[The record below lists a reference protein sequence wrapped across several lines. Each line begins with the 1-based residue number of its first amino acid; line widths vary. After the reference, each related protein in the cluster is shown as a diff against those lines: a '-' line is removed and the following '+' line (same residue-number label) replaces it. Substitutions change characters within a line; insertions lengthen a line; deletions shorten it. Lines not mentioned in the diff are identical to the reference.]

1 MYLNS
6 GERYEDLPEYR
17 LDALASQLWRKGHG
31 LDSRW
36 ELDLRTLFHLNPPM
50 PHALNPLK

>member
-31 LDSRW
+31 LDSCW
-36 ELDLRTLFHLNPPM
+36 ELRKFIF
-50 PHALNPLK
+50 